1 LASGVPLLGGYDET
15 KEGCKAMWTLQEEF
29 SRIEIGKSSQFRNL
43 KLFPLIRREVN
54 KAALDYLLLED
65 GIAQGKVRVTELS
78 GGGSVPELSIIN
90 EAELPILLVDGEELV
105 GAKQNRVLNLS
116 ILVPAKQTMAIPV
129 CCVEAGRWRSA
140 SVDLKTAAHMMYSG
154 ARGQR
159 VSQVTGSMRSSGSRS
174 SDQSAVWEELAAK
187 AVRLKTASPTQAMSA
202 LFDHHARGVEEF
214 VRAFKH
220 EENQCGIAFAISGR
234 LFGLDLFD
242 SAEVMRKFF
251 QKLVRSYALDA
262 LDAATE
268 GTEQA
273 GMEDLSA
280 FLKSIGTAPSFS
292 DNAVGI
298 GKDVRITGSA
308 VSGAALWGKER
319 YIHICAFAKESTSAE
334 RPSFWTRL
342 TRPSRRRVN

>member
-1 LASGVPLLGGYDET
+1 
-15 KEGCKAMWTLQEEF
+15 MWTLQEEF
-29 SRIEIGKSSQFRNL
+29 SRIETGKSSQFRNL
-43 KLFPLIRREVN
+43 KLFSLIRRN
-54 KAALDYLLLED
+54 ADKAALDYLLLED
-65 GIAQGKVRVTELS
+65 GIAHGKVRVTEVS
-78 GGGSVPELSIIN
+78 GGGSVPELSVIN
-90 EAELPILLVDGEELV
+90 DADLPVLLVDGEELV
-105 GAKQNRVLNLS
+105 GAKQNRVLNLT
-116 ILVPAKQTMAIPV
+116 ILVPAKHTMPIPV
-129 CCVEAGRWRSA
+129 SCVEAGRWRSA
-140 SVDLKTAAHMMYSG
+140 TLDLKTASHMMYSG

-174 SDQSAVWEELAAK
+174 SDQGAVWEELAAK

-214 VRAFKH
+214 VRAFTC
-220 EENQCGIAFAISGR
+220 EEDQCGIAFAISGR

-262 LDAATE
+262 LDADAD
-268 GTEQA
+268 GKEQA
-273 GMEDLSA
+273 GMEELSA
-280 FLKSIGTAPSFS
+280 FLNGIGTAASFS
-292 DNAVGI
+292 DRAVGL

-308 VSGAALWGKER
+308 VSGAALWAKER
-319 YIHICAFAKESTSAE
+319 YLHICAFAKESGSAE

>member
-1 LASGVPLLGGYDET
+1 
-15 KEGCKAMWTLQEEF
+15 MWTLQEEF

-43 KLFPLIRREVN
+43 KLFSLIRRDVGG
-54 KAALDYLLLED
+54 AAFDYLLLED

-90 EAELPILLVDGEELV
+90 DADLPVLLVDGEELV
-105 GAKQNRVLNLS
+105 GAKQNRVLNLT
-116 ILVPAKQTMAIPV
+116 ILVPAKNTMVIPV
-129 CCVEAGRWRSA
+129 SCVEAGRWRSA
-140 SVDLKTAAHMMYSG
+140 SVDLKTAGHMMYSG

-174 SDQSAVWEELAAK
+174 SDQGAVWEELAAK

-214 VRAFKH
+214 VRAFTY

-242 SAEVMRKFF
+242 SAEVMQKFF

-262 LDAATE
+262 LDSDADGQE
-268 GTEQA
+268 HA
-273 GMEDLSA
+273 GMEELSA
-280 FLKSIGTAPSFS
+280 FLNGIGAAASFS
-292 DNAVGI
+292 DSAVGL

-308 VSGAALWGKER
+308 VSGAALWAKER
-319 YIHICAFAKESTSAE
+319 YLHICAFAKESASAE